1 MITYRIVGRNGK
13 PVELIRNRGP
23 LTLAEIAAL
32 VSLDSRP
39 ARRKRK

>member
-13 PVELIRNRGP
+13 PVELIQNRGP

-32 VSLDSRP
+32 VTRP
-39 ARRKRK
+39 TRRKRK